1 MFLRNEQIGNVDDPG
16 SEGAPPEGTPDNSF
30 NLSPSFEEL
39 PSIGSKEDEPG
50 ELEEDNAEPPE
61 RDNLDDLPEKLR
73 GKTAPELA
81 EMYVNLEKTLGKY
94 SSAEEDLEIVRRLKE
109 AGTKDGRV
117 FTALENILMGKTEE
131 LLPSPV
137 KEDAPGD
144 DEDDYYLTEEQ
155 KELKEL
161 RAKVQELEKNLTEN
175 DDIKFA
181 RQAREE
187 QERQRVASR
196 IADEYSKMFG
206 VRITGKELPEHF
218 KKFSSKFNFRS
229 LEQVAA
235 HLARTKLMEAEGLSG
250 GGKKPRPPAPNVK
263 GGTPRSHKP
272 GAEEPYK
279 SFDDFKA
286 RVTAALKAQKS
297 K

>member
-1 MFLRNEQIGNVDDPG
+1 MNIYDGQIGNVDDPVK
-16 SEGAPPEGTPDNSF
+16 EGAPSEETPDNSF
-30 NLSPSFEEL
+30 NLSPVFEEL
-39 PSIGSKEDEPG
+39 PSIGDTEDEPG
-50 ELEEDNAEPPE
+50 EAEGDNAEPPE

-73 GKTAPELA
+73 GKTTAELA
-81 EMYVNLEKTLGKY
+81 DMYVNLEKTLGKY
-94 SSAEEDLEIVRRLKE
+94 SSAEEDLEIVRKLKE

-117 FTALENILMGKTEE
+117 FTALENILMGKMEE
-131 LLPSPV
+131 ILPSPD
-137 KEDAPGD
+137 KEGAPGD

-250 GGKKPRPPAPNVK
+250 KSKSSAPAPRVSGGK
-263 GGTPRSHKP
+263 PRSHTP
-272 GAEEPYK
+272 GSESPYT

-286 RVTAALKAQKS
+286 RITAALKAQKS